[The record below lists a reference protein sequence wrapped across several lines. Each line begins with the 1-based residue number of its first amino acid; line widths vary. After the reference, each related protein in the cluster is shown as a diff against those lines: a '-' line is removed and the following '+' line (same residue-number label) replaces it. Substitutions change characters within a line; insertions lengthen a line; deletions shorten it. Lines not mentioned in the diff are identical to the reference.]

1 MHLKGCHCKKS
12 GCLKKYCECFQSG
25 VACTDKCVCEGCK
38 NCGGGGENPA
48 DTMSAD
54 VGEHP
59 TFEDHIMIDEEEE
72 EEEAKQPIKVESET
86 NPHKEAP
93 KSP

>member
-1 MHLKGCHCKKS
+1 
-12 GCLKKYCECFQSG
+12 
-25 VACTDKCVCEGCK
+25 
-38 NCGGGGENPA
+38 
-48 DTMSAD
+48 MSAD

-86 NPHKEAP
+86 NPQKEAP